1 MPRIAPSKS
10 RAYIA
15 STTVAGSLTRGVQ
28 QRTTNT
34 SNEIRHW
41 NPFEIN
47 WWVIRLM
54 KFMILELRVIQRYN
68 VNNKVVTADESAL
81 PWGKRN
87 PFFFG
92 WRQRQNGTILKAT
105 SALSPEWF
113 SNIKLNNAFA
123 LWVTFGN
130 CWEKEIFVML
140 FNLSAACIKIY
151 IETYEQ

>member
-1 MPRIAPSKS
+1 MPCIAPPKS

-15 STTVAGSLTRGVQ
+15 STKVAGSLTRGIQ

-34 SNEIRHW
+34 SNEIRQW

-54 KFMILELRVIQRYN
+54 KFMILEFRVIQRYN

-81 PWGKRN
+81 LWGKRN

-92 WRQRQNGTILKAT
+92 WRQRQHRTILKAT

-113 SNIKLNNAFA
+113 SNIKLNTAFA

-130 CWEKEIFVML
+130 WWEKEIFVML
-140 FNLSAACIKIY
+140 YNLSAACIKIY